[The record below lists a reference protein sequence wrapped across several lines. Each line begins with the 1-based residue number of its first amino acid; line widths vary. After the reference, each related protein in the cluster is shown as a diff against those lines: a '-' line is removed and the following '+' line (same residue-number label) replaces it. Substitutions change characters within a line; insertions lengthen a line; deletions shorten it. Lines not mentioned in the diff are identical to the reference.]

1 MPQEECKE
9 KILSEEY
16 RDFMMRDTGALGEN
30 FPLENGCRIPLK
42 YGFELLYID
51 QSEDRKKP
59 LGDYPYTM
67 VPKCY
72 TTLDMAAIQQAGIAA
87 VQNLTG
93 LELSGEGVLVGII
106 DTGINYLDPIF
117 RNLDGSTRIR
127 RIWDQEEQ
135 SGTAPREIG
144 YGSEYTREQIN
155 LAIQSENPKET
166 VPSFDTDGHG
176 TFVASVACGGA
187 NPENLFIGAA
197 PEAEMVI
204 VKLKEAKEYLRE
216 YYFVDCDARCYQE
229 NDLVAAVFYLQK
241 VQEELKRPLV
251 ICLAVGTSFG
261 GHGGYSILSEYLRN
275 VAASE
280 GIGIVTGS
288 GNEADKRHHYL
299 GILEQENNQPVEINV
314 GNNTRGFVMELWTE
328 LPNLLALSIES
339 PTGQTIGPVSLRRGI
354 GEYVFVLEQT
364 RVILNYRVL
373 VETTG
378 AQLVFFQFDRP
389 GSGIWKIIPETL
401 ELGNGIFHIWLPM
414 EEFLTGN
421 VYFIRANPEYTVMEP
436 GDTGPVVCA
445 AYYNG
450 KENSIAVSSG
460 RGYTR
465 DNRIKPDFAAP
476 GINVTGIN
484 LRGQFVARSG
494 SSIAVGI
501 TSGALALFMEWL
513 DRHGVNL
520 DASQMKNLLILGA
533 SRKTDMNYPNQEWGY
548 GALNLYRTFEQIR
561 RF

>member
-72 TTLDMAAIQQAGIAA
+72 TTLDMAASHQAGIAA
-87 VQNLTG
+87 VQNLPG

-275 VAASE
+275 VAESE

-513 DRHGVNL
+513 DRQGVNL

-533 SRKTDMNYPNQEWGY
+533 SRKTDMSYPNQEWGY

>member
-16 RDFMMRDTGALGEN
+16 RDFMMRDTGALGEK

-51 QSEDRKKP
+51 QSEDRKKQ
-59 LGDYPYTM
+59 LADYPYTM

-144 YGSEYTREQIN
+144 YGSEYTKEQIN
-155 LAIQSENPKET
+155 QAILSENPKET

-187 NPENLFIGAA
+187 SPENLFIGAA

-204 VKLKEAKEYLRE
+204 VKLKQAKEYLRE
-216 YYFVDCDARCYQE
+216 YYFVDRDAGCYQE

-251 ICLAVGTSFG
+251 ICLAVGTSLG
-261 GHGGYSILSEYLRN
+261 GHGGYSILSEYLQN

-328 LPNLLALSIES
+328 LPNLLALSIAS
-339 PTGQTIGPVSLRRGI
+339 PTGQTVGPVSLRRGI
-354 GEYVFVLEQT
+354 GEYVFVFEQT

-436 GDTGPVVCA
+436 GDTGPVVRA

-513 DRHGVNL
+513 DRQGVDL

-533 SRKTDMNYPNQEWGY
+533 SRKTDMSYPNQEWGY

>member
-16 RDFMMRDTGALGEN
+16 RDFMMRDTGALGEK

-51 QSEDRKKP
+51 QSEDRKKQ
-59 LGDYPYTM
+59 LADYPYTM

-87 VQNLTG
+87 VQNLPG

-251 ICLAVGTSFG
+251 ICLAVGTSLG

-513 DRHGVNL
+513 DRQGVDL

-533 SRKTDMNYPNQEWGY
+533 SRKTDMSYPNQEWGY

>member
-16 RDFMMRDTGALGEN
+16 RDFMMRDTGALGEK

-261 GHGGYSILSEYLRN
+261 GHGGYSILSEYLQN

-288 GNEADKRHHYL
+288 GNEADKRHHYR

-354 GEYVFVLEQT
+354 GEYVFVFEQT

-436 GDTGPVVCA
+436 GDTGAVVCA

-484 LRGQFVARSG
+484 LKGQFVARSG

>member
-1 MPQEECKE
+1 MLQEECKE

-436 GDTGPVVCA
+436 GDTGAVVCA

-484 LRGQFVARSG
+484 LKGQFVARSG

>member
-16 RDFMMRDTGALGEN
+16 RDFMMRDTGALGEK

-87 VQNLTG
+87 VQNLPG

-251 ICLAVGTSFG
+251 ICLAVGTSLG

-513 DRHGVNL
+513 DRQGVDL

-533 SRKTDMNYPNQEWGY
+533 SRKTDMSYPNQEWGY

>member
-87 VQNLTG
+87 VQNLPG

-251 ICLAVGTSFG
+251 ICLAVGTSLG

-513 DRHGVNL
+513 DRQGVDL

-533 SRKTDMNYPNQEWGY
+533 SRKTDMSYPNQEWGY

>member
-16 RDFMMRDTGALGEN
+16 RDFMMRDTGALGEK

-87 VQNLTG
+87 VQNLPG

-144 YGSEYTREQIN
+144 YGSEYTKEQIN
-155 LAIQSENPKET
+155 QAILSENPKET

-187 NPENLFIGAA
+187 SPENLFIGAA

-204 VKLKEAKEYLRE
+204 VKLKQAKEYLRE
-216 YYFVDCDARCYQE
+216 YYFVDRDAGCYQE

-261 GHGGYSILSEYLRN
+261 GHGGYSILSEYLQN

-354 GEYVFVLEQT
+354 GEYVFVFEQT
-364 RVILNYRVL
+364 RVIFNYRVL

-378 AQLVFFQFDRP
+378 AQLAFFQFDRP

-436 GDTGPVVCA
+436 GDTGAVVCA

>member
-9 KILSEEY
+9 KILSEKY

-87 VQNLTG
+87 VQNLPG

-513 DRHGVNL
+513 DRQGVDL

-533 SRKTDMNYPNQEWGY
+533 SRKTDMSYPNQEWGY

>member
-1 MPQEECKE
+1 MLQEECKE

-16 RDFMMRDTGALGEN
+16 RDFMMRDTGALGKN

-42 YGFELLYID
+42 YGFELFYID
-51 QSEDRKKP
+51 QSEDRKKS
-59 LGDYPYTM
+59 LADYPYTM

-87 VQNLTG
+87 VQNIPG

-117 RNLDGSTRIR
+117 RNLDGSTRIQ

-144 YGSEYTREQIN
+144 YGSEYTKEQIN
-155 LAIQSENPKET
+155 QAILSENPKET

-216 YYFVDCDARCYQE
+216 YYFVDRDAGCYQE
-229 NDLVAAVFYLQK
+229 NDL
-241 VQEELKRPLV
+241 
-251 ICLAVGTSFG
+251 
-261 GHGGYSILSEYLRN
+261 

-299 GILEQENNQPVEINV
+299 GILEQENNLPVEINV

-328 LPNLLALSIES
+328 LPNLLALSIAS
-339 PTGQTIGPVSLRRGI
+339 PTGQTVGPISLKRGI
-354 GEYVFVLEQT
+354 GEYVFVFEQT
-364 RVILNYRVL
+364 RVIFNYRVL

-378 AQLVFFQFDRP
+378 AQLAFFQFERP

-436 GDTGPVVCA
+436 GDTGAVVCA

>member
-9 KILSEEY
+9 KILSEKY
-16 RDFMMRDTGALGEN
+16 RDFMMRDTGALGEK

-51 QSEDRKKP
+51 QSEDRKKQ
-59 LGDYPYTM
+59 LADYPYTM

-87 VQNLTG
+87 VQNLPG

-513 DRHGVNL
+513 DRQGVDL

-533 SRKTDMNYPNQEWGY
+533 SRKTDMSYPNQEWGY

>member
-1 MPQEECKE
+1 MPQEECKNR
-9 KILSEEY
+9 ILSDGY
-16 RDFMMRDTGALGEN
+16 RDFMVRDTGALGER

-42 YGFELLYID
+42 YGFEILYID
-51 QSEDRKKP
+51 REEDQGKP
-59 LGDYPYTM
+59 LADYPYTM

-87 VQNLTG
+87 VQNLPG

-106 DTGINYLDPIF
+106 DTGINYLDPVF

-127 RIWDQEEQ
+127 RIWDQGEQ
-135 SGTAPREIG
+135 RGMAPQATG
-144 YGSEYTREQIN
+144 YGSEYTKEQIDQ
-155 LAIQSENPKET
+155 AILSDNPAEI
-166 VPSFDTDGHG
+166 VPSFDTNGHG

-197 PEAEMVI
+197 PGAEMVI

-216 YYFVDCDARCYQE
+216 YYLIDRDAVCYQE
-229 NDLVAAVFYLQK
+229 NDLLTAVFYLQK

-251 ICLAVGTSFG
+251 ICLAVGTSLG
-261 GHGGYSILSEYLRN
+261 GHSGHSILSDYLRN

-288 GNEADKRHHYL
+288 GNEADKRHHYM
-299 GILEQENNQPVEINV
+299 GILEQEKNPPIEINV

-328 LPNLLALSIES
+328 LPNLLTLSIAS
-339 PTGQTIGPVSLRRGI
+339 PTGQTVGPVPLRQGM
-354 GEYVFVLEQT
+354 GEYVFVFEQT

-389 GSGIWKIIPETL
+389 GSGIWKILPDAL

-436 GDTGPVVCA
+436 GDAGPAICA

-513 DRHGVNL
+513 DRQGVYL
-520 DASQMKNLLILGA
+520 DSSQMKNLLILGA

>member
-1 MPQEECKE
+1 
-9 KILSEEY
+9 
-16 RDFMMRDTGALGEN
+16 
-30 FPLENGCRIPLK
+30 
-42 YGFELLYID
+42 
-51 QSEDRKKP
+51 
-59 LGDYPYTM
+59 
-67 VPKCY
+67 
-72 TTLDMAAIQQAGIAA
+72 
-87 VQNLTG
+87 
-93 LELSGEGVLVGII
+93 
-106 DTGINYLDPIF
+106 
-117 RNLDGSTRIR
+117 
-127 RIWDQEEQ
+127 
-135 SGTAPREIG
+135 
-144 YGSEYTREQIN
+144 
-155 LAIQSENPKET
+155 
-166 VPSFDTDGHG
+166 
-176 TFVASVACGGA
+176 
-187 NPENLFIGAA
+187 
-197 PEAEMVI
+197 MVI

-216 YYFVDCDARCYQE
+216 YYFVDRDAGCYQE

-251 ICLAVGTSFG
+251 ICLAVGTSLG
-261 GHGGYSILSEYLRN
+261 GHGGYSILSEYLQN

-328 LPNLLALSIES
+328 LPNLLALSIAS
-339 PTGQTIGPVSLRRGI
+339 PTGQTVGPVSLRRGI
-354 GEYVFVLEQT
+354 GEYVFVFEQT

-436 GDTGPVVCA
+436 GDTGAVVCA

-513 DRHGVNL
+513 DRQGVDL

-533 SRKTDMNYPNQEWGY
+533 SRKTDMSYPNQEWGY

>member
-51 QSEDRKKP
+51 QSEDRKKS
-59 LGDYPYTM
+59 LTDYPYTM

-87 VQNLTG
+87 VQNLPG

-187 NPENLFIGAA
+187 SPENLFIGAA

-204 VKLKEAKEYLRE
+204 VKLKQAKEYLRE
-216 YYFVDCDARCYQE
+216 YYFVDRDAGCYQE

-261 GHGGYSILSEYLRN
+261 GHGGYSILSEYLQN

-328 LPNLLALSIES
+328 LPNLLALSIAS
-339 PTGQTIGPVSLRRGI
+339 PTGQTVGPVSLRRGI
-354 GEYVFVLEQT
+354 GEYVFVFEQT

-436 GDTGPVVCA
+436 GDTGAVVCA

-513 DRHGVNL
+513 DRQGVDL

-533 SRKTDMNYPNQEWGY
+533 SRKTDMSYPNQEWGY